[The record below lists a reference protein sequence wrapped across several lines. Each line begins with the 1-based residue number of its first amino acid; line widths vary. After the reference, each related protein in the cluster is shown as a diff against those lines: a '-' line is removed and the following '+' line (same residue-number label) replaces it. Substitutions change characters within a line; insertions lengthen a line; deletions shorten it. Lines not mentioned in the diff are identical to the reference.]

1 MAFDVLAPCVAI
13 ASAAILITLYDATIC
28 KHHFLLATPLITSF
42 IYLSIYYTM
51 SDMRIYPFGSC
62 KHHITHWGRVTHICV
77 SKITIIG
84 SASGLSP
91 GRHQA
96 IIWTSV
102 AILLIEPLGT
112 NFSEIVIEIYT
123 FSFKKMHLK
132 MSSRKLRPFCLGLNV
147 LNSFRP
153 IVWLIVAWLQRRQN
167 TKVIM
172 PRSVRVWTAF
182 HKYHKI
188 FTNKSTWT
196 EQR

>member
-1 MAFDVLAPCVAI
+1 MAFDVLAPCVAS
-13 ASAAILITLYDATIC
+13 ASSAILITLYDATKC
-28 KHHFLLATPLITSF
+28 KHNFLLATPLIISF
-42 IYLSIYYTM
+42 IYLSIYYAM

-84 SASGLSP
+84 SASGLLP

-102 AILLIEPLGT
+102 AISLIEPLGT

-123 FSFKKMHLK
+123 FSLKKMHLK
-132 MSSRKLRPFCLGLNV
+132 LSSRKLRPFCLGLHV

-153 IVWLIVAWLQRRQN
+153 IVWLIVAWLQRHQN

-172 PRSVRVWTAF
+172 PSNSRDPAARCWQRGSSSF
-182 HKYHKI
+182 HRK
-188 FTNKSTWT
+188 ND
-196 EQR
+196 R